1 MFSKVSAICHLYQ
14 LDMCAKSFQSWLALW
29 DSVDCS
35 PPGSSVHR
43 ILQARI
49 LECVAISF
57 SRISSRP
64 RYPNCLFCL
73 PPASVGRFFTTSPTW
88 EAPTEHKLPTIVFT
102 FLITSLFFV
111 NRVTC
116 FIETFTYFA
125 NTFVLVSSP
134 PPPEGFPG
142 GTGAKNLPAN
152 AEDARNTDL
161 ILGSGRSPA
170 VGNGNQLQY
179 SCLEN
184 STVRVLQDMS
194 VVSQRVGDDWAHT
207 HASQPASWQ

>member
-1 MFSKVSAICHLYQ
+1 MTDSLKLCGL
-14 LDMCAKSFQSWLALW
+14 QSTRLFCPW
-29 DSVDCS
+29 DS
-35 PPGSSVHR
+35 PGKGTGVCCHFL
-43 ILQARI
+43 LQDI
-49 LECVAISF
+49 FPTQVSKL
-57 SRISSRP
+57 
-64 RYPNCLFCL
+64 CLFCL

-111 NRVTC
+111 NGVTC

-152 AEDARNTDL
+152 AENARDTDL
-161 ILGSGRSPA
+161 IPGSGRSPA
-170 VGNGNQLQY
+170 VGNSNQLQY

-184 STVRVLQDMS
+184 STVRGVLQDMS